1 MMRPGF
7 SKVAR
12 AASRGLRSSRIARF
26 TPANVGAASILA
38 RPCASPKFMTTTAAR
53 TGITPDNKAPKDKD
67 DVTPQVSKTPADM
80 TDSEYH
86 AVADEYLDRLVTH
99 LENLQDE
106 REDIDV
112 EYSAGVLTLNFGPD
126 IGIYVIN
133 KQPPNKQIWLSSPRS
148 GPKRYDYIILG
159 DSQGEKE
166 GTGAGA
172 WMYLRDNSTIDELF
186 LEELNIDLS
195 SPIGHFGE

>member
-1 MMRPGF
+1 MMRPSF

-12 AASRGLRSSRIARF
+12 AASRGLQSSRIARLA
-26 TPANVGAASILA
+26 PANVGIVSVVA
-38 RPCASPKFMTTTAAR
+38 RPGASPKFMTTTASR
-53 TGITPDNKAPKDKD
+53 NGITPDNKAPKEPI
-67 DVTPQVSKTPADM
+67 TPNVAKTPADI
-80 TDSEYH
+80 TDSVYH
-86 AVADEYLDRLVTH
+86 LAADEYLERLVTH

-112 EYSAGVLTLNFGPD
+112 EYSAGVLTANFGPD
-126 IGIYVIN
+126 IGTYVIN
-133 KQPPNKQIWLSSPRS
+133 KQPPNKQIWLSSPKS
-148 GPKRYDYIILG
+148 GPKRYDYVIMG

-166 GTGAGA
+166 GTGTGQ

-195 SPIGHFGE
+195 SPIGHLGE